1 MRTMMRIMLSISLIY
16 CWIGLT
22 NGNVQIILNAN
33 NTVILDSSVDD
44 ESVSNIM
51 YDLALRDNQGT
62 NPVYL
67 YIHSPGGEVTAGNN
81 LIDFIH
87 FYNQRNNLICVANY
101 AASMAF
107 AILQSCKM
115 RYGTNSATLMQHQIH
130 IKLNNVKKN
139 IDTYMIYANDL
150 QKEFIRSQAKRIGI
164 TEENFYNKIKDDWW
178 LTGEQ
183 GIKQGVLDKLV
194 TVGCDNDYMKELYNV
209 TEYNEKYTET
219 MTYSKCPLIVNPVKR
234 VIMPPAKSK

>member
-1 MRTMMRIMLSISLIY
+1 MKIMTKLMMTIAIIY
-16 CWIGLT
+16 CWVGLT
-22 NGNVQIILNAN
+22 SGNEQIILNAN
-33 NTVILDSSVDD
+33 NTVILGSSVDD

-51 YDLALRDNQGT
+51 YDLALRDNQGAF
-62 NPVYL
+62 PVYL
-67 YIHSPGGEVTAGNN
+67 YIHSPGGDVTAGNN

-107 AILQSCKM
+107 AILQSCKT
-115 RYGTNSATLMQHQIH
+115 RYGTSSATLMQHQIH
-130 IKLNNVKKN
+130 IKLNNAKKN
-139 IDTYMIYANDL
+139 IDTYMVYANDL
-150 QKEFIRSQAKRIGI
+150 QKEFIHSQATRIGM

-183 GIKQGVLDKLV
+183 GIKEGVLDKLV

-209 TEYNEKYTET
+209 TEYNEKYIEIL
-219 MTYSKCPLIVNPVKR
+219 TYSKCPLIVNPIKK